1 MKIKELYTLND
12 GLMVLAD
19 KELSAKVSYNVQ
31 KNLSKLDSE
40 LKTVRKTI
48 DKLNEK
54 YVDMEKAKDNESKL
68 IKDNLKEGVTLED
81 YQKELDE
88 LMDQEV
94 DIDFRKI
101 HIDDLG
107 DIKIKPLVLNQIEQI
122 IIEE

>member
-12 GLMVLAD
+12 GLMALAD
-19 KELSAKVSYNVQ
+19 KELPAKVSYNVQ
-31 KNLSKLDSE
+31 RNLRKLDSE

-54 YVDMEKAKDNESKL
+54 YVDMEKAKDNESQL

-81 YQKELDE
+81 YQNELDE

-94 DIDFRKI
+94 EIELRKI

-107 DIKIKPLVLNQIEQI
+107 DIKVKPLVLNQIEQI
-122 IIEE
+122 IEE